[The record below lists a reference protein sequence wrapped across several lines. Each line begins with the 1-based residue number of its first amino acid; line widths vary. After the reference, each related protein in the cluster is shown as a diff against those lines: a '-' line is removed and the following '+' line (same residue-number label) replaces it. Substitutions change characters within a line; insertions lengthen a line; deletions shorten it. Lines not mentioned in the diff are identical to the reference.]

1 MKTSDFDYDLPQELI
16 AQTPVVPRDSSRL
29 LVIDRERENIEH
41 RVFRNVIDYLEA
53 DDVLVMNDSR
63 VIPAR
68 LIGKKDTG
76 ATVEAVLIRKTDE
89 GLWKA
94 IVRPGNKVKT
104 GNRLVFGDL
113 TCEVA
118 EHCDDSTR
126 LLDFRGEGD
135 KTIFSTGKLAIPP
148 YIHIYPDDPE
158 SYQTIYSRID
168 GSVAAPTAGLHFTPE
183 LLGRIRE
190 KGIRTAFVTLHVGIG
205 TFRPVKCEHIKD
217 HEMHEEFY
225 TISKETAETINSA
238 RKNGKR
244 VFAVGTTTI
253 RTLESVVRKRG
264 ELVADSGTTD
274 IFIYPPFEFE
284 VIDAL
289 ITNFHLPKSTLLM
302 LVSAFAGRD
311 LVMKAYEAAVRERY
325 RFFSFGDACLVI

>member
-135 KTIFSTGKLAIPP
+135 KTILSTGKLAIPP

>member
-135 KTIFSTGKLAIPP
+135 KTILSTGKLAIPP

-190 KGIRTAFVTLHVGIG
+190 KGIKTAFVTLHVGIG

>member
-135 KTIFSTGKLAIPP
+135 KTILSTGKLAIPP

-205 TFRPVKCEHIKD
+205 TFRPVKCEQIKD